1 MNLSQIL
8 IDYRARNG
16 ITQSELAKLLDM
28 DQTTISAMEVGKCG
42 ASMRTAAKIADLTG
56 CQVSDLLRPRKRGSR
71 RKQASA

>member
-8 IDYRARNG
+8 IDYRARHG
-16 ITQSELAKLLDM
+16 ITQTELANRLGM
-28 DQTTISAMEVGKCG
+28 DQTTISAIELGKCG

-71 RKQASA
+71 RKKASA